1 MPLFEEEINQVD
13 FAAFLVG
20 RGVTLE
26 ERGDT
31 DGIVV
36 GPEKGLHHL
45 LSSVVPPS
53 EGHAVGICVG
63 EEDDFV
69 VAEGEELVDLE
80 FVHAS
85 GSEPGVLGIEL

>member
-13 FAAFLVG
+13 FATLLV
-20 RGVTLE
+20 RRCMALE

-45 LSSVVPPS
+45 LGGVVPPR

-69 VAEGEELVDLE
+69 VAEGEELVDL
-80 FVHAS
+80 
-85 GSEPGVLGIEL
+85 PIDYGIIP

>member
-13 FAAFLVG
+13 FAALLVG
-20 RGVTLE
+20 CGVTLE

-31 DGIVV
+31 DGIPF

-45 LSSVVPPS
+45 LGGVVPPR

-69 VAEGEELVDLE
+69 VTEGEELVDL
-80 FVHAS
+80 
-85 GSEPGVLGIEL
+85 PIDYGIIP